1 MLRPDSLT
9 GDRAAFDGDE
19 LTYVVSYDVRADFG
33 KPVRVSRVVCLPR
46 SDGNGVYPGEE
57 YELLYYAADG
67 WQSLGQ
73 KRAGDYFVE
82 YGAVP
87 ADGLYWLRNRTRGV
101 EERVF
106 TVQDGRVRFW

>member
-1 MLRPDSLT
+1 M
-9 GDRAAFDGDE
+9 
-19 LTYVVSYDVRADFG
+19 
-33 KPVRVSRVVCLPR
+33 
-46 SDGNGVYPGEE
+46 
-57 YELLYYAADG
+57 LYYAADG
-67 WQSLGQ
+67 WQSLGR

-87 ADGLYWLRNRTRGV
+87 AGELYWLRNRTRGV

>member
-1 MLRPDSLT
+1 M
-9 GDRAAFDGDE
+9 
-19 LTYVVSYDVRADFG
+19 
-33 KPVRVSRVVCLPR
+33 
-46 SDGNGVYPGEE
+46 
-57 YELLYYAADG
+57 LYYAADG
-67 WQSLGQ
+67 WQSLGR

-87 ADGLYWLRNRTRGV
+87 AGGLYWLRNRTRGV